1 MFERFTEKALQAV
14 MIAQE
19 ESRKLGHNFVGTEQ
33 LLLGLI
39 GENTGIAA
47 QVLKSYGV
55 NLRNARLE
63 VERLVGRGSGFVSV
77 EIPFT
82 PRVKRTLELALK
94 ESKNFD
100 HGYIGTEHL
109 LLAVT
114 DEETGIARKI
124 LKALGVDCFKLR
136 NALLDKMGEFDKE
149 KKSKKEN
156 NSEKIFVLT
165 DSKNSQSTSY
175 NTNYNNTFNS
185 KILDEY
191 TINLTKAAEE
201 NKLDPVVGRTKE
213 IERVIQILTR
223 RRKNNPILI
232 GEPGVG
238 KTAVA
243 EGLAQ
248 RIRTGDVPLGLD
260 GKEVIVLDIGLLLAG
275 TKYRGEFEDRL
286 KKIVEQI
293 QVNQNYIV
301 VIDEVHTLVG
311 AGAAEGALD
320 AANILKPALARGE
333 FQCVGATTIAE
344 YRQHIEKDPALE
356 RRFQPV
362 NVDEPSIEETV
373 FILSG
378 LRQRYEQHHQVRISN
393 RAIVAAAN
401 MGAQFIADRFL
412 PDKAIDLIDEASA
425 LVRFNNRRLP
435 LAAKALEKD
444 LQKILIE
451 KNKCIRIQDYKKA
464 AELLESEMD
473 YRNRIKKVIQ
483 YTIERDQAR
492 AQAEEKGI
500 LLKDQLME
508 NEIDF
513 GHELLNQ
520 CSFKDFAILAPDG
533 LPYRICLNSK
543 LRENAD
549 QLLEKELNK
558 HYNKNYS
565 DESNKQL
572 DKLHETFIKS
582 TKKEFYK
589 FYKGNKVLV
598 EKINKQFQNYLE
610 NQLNE
615 VKEQLRREVDKKF
628 QEYLENS
635 FQDFI
640 EKIPKDSKKQI
651 TAKIKEQ
658 IIEKFDRDQKNKQ
671 IFKNEKENLII
682 KQISQLLEIL
692 DHDNESEQNFSDYS
706 EGNYIAE
713 KLLTPLNNQE
723 NVKKIEKNLSKEKFL
738 NILIKPK
745 SELDLKKI
753 LTLKINVLKN
763 RDNKNISV
771 KKDIN
776 LSKIFVNNNSLGL
789 INNSNKSFKQIKPLK
804 NFSSLLMTIEEL
816 LWFNQYEEKKDKL
829 KLNNLRIKQT
839 KELTNEKMIYN
850 EQSKQKSKNNEV
862 KKDEKFIWFLF
873 EIIGINLLDKM
884 KEWRNNYFLKK
895 ESTYFSLLPNLDNF
909 NAILNDFSFRGW
921 VSSDNPNVIKEKNIK
936 LELINQV
943 LFSLDNFS
951 NISNIIESL
960 FKNLIPISLT
970 ETSLEEFPC
979 FIYLLDTPTRYRK
992 NFQSEFVK
1000 STKTANYHILSSEF
1014 PENDSIIGLIGSANS
1029 IPTNLLD
1036 CFKFT
1041 FPSEIFLNRKIKDTF
1056 FVLSLPKKKREDP
1069 SIYIAAPNF
1078 VLLKELQL
1086 AIMVDLIK
1094 ELFNS
1099 LENHEKFNKEIIK
1112 KLEHSLYDYPGT
1124 KILYSKI
1131 LPKIRIATEKT
1142 LTINEL
1148 YRGLKSVSFPY
1159 YLVKDIILD
1168 PTFEF
1173 LEKHEGSNSVEK
1185 QKINKTSSILLDY
1198 NKNLANIIQW
1208 EDEDSVNKKLYTV
1221 LSNNLIKN
1229 KQLDQISLISE
1240 ELLLPNGILKIDK
1253 SIYEILELIKKEP
1266 LNLIKNNIIYNL
1278 IYFFNNCLELFSPIN
1293 FKNFI
1298 SQNLIYQENYLI
1310 LNNEIS
1316 QLDLKIS
1323 NKLQM
1328 ENFCSFVKPFSF
1340 NNIFYDK
1347 KILSHQHF
1355 KSTIFENSEQDI
1367 ENDNILKI
1375 NLKDFNKKNIKGYEN
1390 IKKIKRISIINKSFS
1405 NLKSKE
1411 KFLNSLNFI
1420 KQWNLIFYNYFFDI
1434 STNLKFENKTAYLK
1448 KLQNLSFNS
1457 FLKKSNIEKD
1467 LMQQYN
1473 NIISKNIEKNISIKS
1488 KEQFINDR
1496 YLSKVINF
1504 SQLNEIENEF
1514 SANENFKKGLKIIQK
1529 IRKFPKYFNE
1539 NLNITKK
1546 DELVRFQKLLFDKKI
1561 AESSIRKK
1569 LDFNFNKD
1577 KNFKTV
1583 EIKHKKDITKTNLLK
1598 NDFLGTI
1605 KVKPKTLP
1613 LKKEKIKEQTKEV
1626 QDKIEKIKQRMEHSA
1641 QGLKN
1646 IISKPKVLEDDIAA
1660 VVGSWTGIPVNKI
1673 AQDETVKLLDLEKML
1688 HQSVVGQDYAVSSI
1702 ARAIRRARV
1711 GLKNPKRP
1719 IASFLFAGPTGV
1731 GKTELTK
1738 ALASYFFG
1746 SEDTMIRL
1754 DMSEY
1759 MEKHTVSK
1767 LIGSPPGYVGYGEG
1781 GQLTEAVRRKPYS
1794 LILFDEV
1801 EKAHPDVFNALL
1813 QVLEDGRLT
1822 DAKGR
1827 IVNFKNTILIMTSN
1841 LGSNIIEDFTK
1852 GWEDTNNKIND
1863 DFLIYYEEIARLKA
1877 SRYNEL
1883 CKLVNQSLKNFFKP
1897 EFLNRI
1903 DELIIFQPLNKD
1915 EIFLILDMLLQ
1926 DLIFR
1931 AVSQKILL
1939 RISSRVRSKLLRQG
1953 YDITMGARPMRRT
1966 ITNLIEDPMALKL
1979 LQYASL
1985 RVAGPVKV
1993 NIDLTLSHDIDVHI
2007 CSISKEELENES
2019 NILKEKTAQLLK
2031 YHSKKNNSTED
2042 LNFEKF
2048 EDDIEED
2055 EESLSELLVNFTNK
2069 L

>member
-1 MFERFTEKALQAV
+1 MTDKMFERFTEKALQAV

-82 PRVKRTLELALK
+82 PRAKRTLELALK
-94 ESKNFD
+94 ESKNFG

-136 NALLDKMGEFDKE
+136 NTLLDSMGEFDKE
-149 KKSKKEN
+149 KKNKKEN
-156 NSEKIFVLT
+156 NSEKLFALT
-165 DSKNSQSTSY
+165 NNNNSQNTNY

-185 KILDEY
+185 KILEEY

-201 NKLDPVVGRTKE
+201 NRLDPVIGRTKE
-213 IERVIQILTR
+213 IDRVIQILTR

-238 KTAVA
+238 KTAIA

-248 RIRTGDVPLGLD
+248 RIQTGDIPLGLD

-293 QVNQNYIV
+293 QINQNYIV

-344 YRQHIEKDPALE
+344 YRQYIEKDAALE

-362 NVDEPSIEETV
+362 NVDEPSIEET
-373 FILSG
+373 IYIISG

-393 RAIVAAAN
+393 RAIVAAAS

-412 PDKAIDLIDEASA
+412 PDKAIDLIDEASS

-435 LAAKALEKD
+435 LATKALEKD

-451 KNKCIRIQDYKKA
+451 KDKCIRIQDYKKA
-464 AELLESEMD
+464 AELLDSEMD
-473 YRNRIKKVIQ
+473 YRNRIKKIIK
-483 YTIERDQAR
+483 YTIERDQVR

-500 LLKDQLME
+500 LLKDQLIE
-508 NEIDF
+508 NKIDF

-520 CSFKDFAILAPDG
+520 CSFKDFAVLAPDG
-533 LPYRICLNSK
+533 LPYRICLNPK

-549 QLLEKELNK
+549 KLLENELNK

-565 DESNKQL
+565 EKS
-572 DKLHETFIKS
+572 DKSLSETFIKT

-589 FYKGNKVLV
+589 FYEGNKVLV
-598 EKINKQFQNYLE
+598 EKVNQQFQKYLE
-610 NQLNE
+610 NKSNE
-615 VKEQLRREVDKKF
+615 IKEQLRKEVDKKF
-628 QEYLENS
+628 QEYLDNS
-635 FQDFI
+635 FQEHIDKGS
-640 EKIPKDSKKQI
+640 KIYKKQ
-651 TAKIKEQ
+651 TLAKTNEQ
-658 IIEKFDRDQKNKQ
+658 IIKNFDKDQKDNQ
-671 IFKNEKENLII
+671 IYKNEKENLII
-682 KQISQLLEIL
+682 KQINQLLEIL
-692 DHDNESEQNFSDYS
+692 ELDHNNESKQNLFDDFPDYLVHPNIYTDYFDRKDL
-706 EGNYIAE
+706 E
-713 KLLTPLNNQE
+713 TE
-723 NVKKIEKNLSKEKFL
+723 NFLDKKISDKLSNNKD
-738 NILIKPK
+738 NISNGKKIQPKIRLLKTLINPK
-745 SELDLKKI
+745 SELNLYKT
-753 LTLKINVLKN
+753 LALKINGAKYIN
-763 RDNKNISV
+763 NKNKLVEKNIELPKS
-771 KKDIN
+771 
-776 LSKIFVNNNSLGL
+776 LVNNYSLDL
-789 INNSNKSFKQIKPLK
+789 ISKSNKNFKLIKPLK
-804 NFSSLLMTIEEL
+804 NFSSLLMTVEEL
-816 LWFNQYEEKKDKL
+816 LWFNKYKEKNK
-829 KLNNLRIKQT
+829 KQ
-839 KELTNEKMIYN
+839 I
-850 EQSKQKSKNNEV
+850 SKNNEI

-873 EIIGINLLDKM
+873 EIININLLEKM
-884 KEWRNNYFLKK
+884 KKWRNNYFLNK

-909 NAILNDFSFRGW
+909 NAIINDFSYREWAFY
-921 VSSDNPNVIKEKNIK
+921 DNSNIIKEKNII

-943 LFSLDNFS
+943 LFSLGNVSDL
-951 NISNIIESL
+951 IDSL

-970 ETSLEEFPC
+970 EASLEELPC
-979 FIYLLDTPTRYRK
+979 FIYLLDTPTRYSK
-992 NFQSEFVK
+992 NFQSGFINSVN
-1000 STKTANYHILSSEF
+1000 SANYHILCSES
-1014 PENDSIIGLIGSANS
+1014 PENDSIIGLIGSTSS
-1029 IPTNLLD
+1029 IPISLLN

-1041 FPSEIFLNRKIKDTF
+1041 FPSDKILNEKIKDTF
-1056 FVLSLPKKKREDP
+1056 FVLSLPKMKRTDL
-1069 SIYIAAPNF
+1069 SIYIAVPNF
-1078 VLLKELQL
+1078 ELLKELQL

-1094 ELFNS
+1094 SSFKS
-1099 LENHEKFNKEIIK
+1099 LKNHETFNIDIIK
-1112 KLEHSLYDYPGT
+1112 KLEDNLYHYPGT
-1124 KILYSKI
+1124 KKLYCEV
-1131 LPKIRIATEKT
+1131 LPKIKIATKKVFT
-1142 LTINEL
+1142 VNEL
-1148 YRGLKSVSFPY
+1148 YKGLKNISVPH
-1159 YLVKDIILD
+1159 YLVKDLILD
-1168 PTFEF
+1168 STFEF
-1173 LEKHEGSNSVEK
+1173 LEIHEGYNPVEK
-1185 QKINKTSSILLDY
+1185 ENNNKFSSISIKS
-1198 NKNLANIIQW
+1198 NKDLIQW
-1208 EDEDSVNKKLYTV
+1208 DDEDSVNNKIDKL
-1221 LSNNLIKN
+1221 LSEKLIKN
-1229 KQLDQISLISE
+1229 KKLYQNNLINE
-1240 ELLLPNGILKIDK
+1240 ELSLSNEFLKIDK
-1253 SIYEILELIKKEP
+1253 FIYKLMKLIIKEP
-1266 LNLIKNNIIYNL
+1266 LNLIKNNINYNL
-1278 IYFFNNCLELFSPIN
+1278 IYFFNHCLELFSPIIIEN
-1293 FKNFI
+1293 YI
-1298 SQNLIYQENYLI
+1298 SQSLFHRENCLII
-1310 LNNEIS
+1310 NNDIT

-1323 NKLQM
+1323 NKLQIDD
-1328 ENFCSFVKPFSF
+1328 FCSFVKPFSF
-1340 NNIFYDK
+1340 NNIFYYK
-1347 KILSHQHF
+1347 KFLSYQCF
-1355 KSTIFENSEQDI
+1355 KTTIFENSEQDI
-1367 ENDNILKI
+1367 EKKIIFNINSKYFNKI
-1375 NLKDFNKKNIKGYEN
+1375 NIKEYEN
-1390 IKKIKRISIINKSFS
+1390 IKKKKRISITNKIFS
-1405 NLKSKE
+1405 NLRSKE
-1411 KFLNSLNFI
+1411 KILIPSNFI
-1420 KQWNLIFYNYFFDI
+1420 FKQLNPLFYEYFFNI
-1434 STNLKFENKTAYLK
+1434 STNLKFKSKTVYLK
-1448 KLQNLSFNS
+1448 KLQNLSSNS
-1457 FLKKSNIEKD
+1457 FLKISQIEKTF
-1467 LMQQYN
+1467 MQQFTN
-1473 NIISKNIEKNISIKS
+1473 TKNTKNVKKNIFVDS
-1488 KEQFINDR
+1488 KKQFINDR
-1496 YLSKVINF
+1496 YLLQVINL
-1504 SQLNEIENEF
+1504 SKLNKIGNE
-1514 SANENFKKGLKIIQK
+1514 SSVEKNTKKGLKFIQK
-1529 IRKFPKYFNE
+1529 IIKFPKYFNK
-1539 NLNITKK
+1539 NLNIIKI
-1546 DELVRFQKLLFDKKI
+1546 DELVRFQKRFNDEKL
-1561 AESSIRKK
+1561 AECLIRKK
-1569 LDFNFNKD
+1569 LDFNYNKD
-1577 KNFKTV
+1577 KNLKTF
-1583 EIKHKKDITKTNLLK
+1583 EIKSNKEIIKTNTLK
-1598 NDFLGTI
+1598 NDFLGTV
-1605 KVKPKTLP
+1605 KVKPKVLP
-1613 LKKEKIKEQTKEV
+1613 LKKEEINKQTKEV
-1626 QDKIEKIKQRMEHSA
+1626 QDKIEKIKQRIEYSS
-1641 QGLKN
+1641 QSLKN

-1660 VVGSWTGIPVNKI
+1660 VVGSWTGIPVKKI
-1673 AQDETVKLLDLEKML
+1673 TQDETAKLLDLEKML
-1688 HQSVVGQDYAVSSI
+1688 HQSVIGQDYAVSSI

-1738 ALASYFFG
+1738 ALSSYFFG
-1746 SEDTMIRL
+1746 SEETMIRL

-1897 EFLNRI
+1897 EFLNRV
-1903 DELIIFQPLNKD
+1903 DELIVFQPLNKD

-1926 DLIFR
+1926 DLILR
-1931 AVSQKILL
+1931 AISQKIIL

-1953 YDITMGARPMRRT
+1953 YDITMGARPMRRA

-1979 LQYASL
+1979 LQYTSL
-1985 RVAGPVKV
+1985 RAAGPVKV

-2031 YHSKKNNSTED
+2031 YHSNKSSSTED

-2048 EDDIEED
+2048 ENDIEED
-2055 EESLSELLVNFTNK
+2055 EESLSELLINFKSN

>member
-55 NLRNARLE
+55 NLRNTRLE
-63 VERLVGRGSGFVSV
+63 VERLVGQGSGFISV

-82 PRVKRTLELALK
+82 PRAKRTLELALK
-94 ESKNFD
+94 ESKNFS
-100 HGYIGTEHL
+100 HKYIGTEHL

-114 DEETGIARKI
+114 DEETGIVRKI

-136 NALLDKMGEFDKE
+136 NTLLNKIGEFDKE
-149 KKSKKEN
+149 KKSKEEN
-156 NSEKIFVLT
+156 NLEKVFVLT
-165 DSKNSQSTSY
+165 DNKNSQSVSY
-175 NTNYNNTFNS
+175 NTNINNKLNS
-185 KILDEY
+185 KILEEY
-191 TINLTKAAEE
+191 TVNLTKAAEE
-201 NKLDPVVGRTKE
+201 NRLDPVIGRTKE

-238 KTAVA
+238 KTAIA

-260 GKEVIVLDIGLLLAG
+260 EKEVIILDVGSLLAG

-286 KKIVEQI
+286 KKIIEQI
-293 QVNQNYIV
+293 QINQNYIV

-333 FQCVGATTIAE
+333 FQCVGATTISE
-344 YRQHIEKDPALE
+344 YRQHIEKDAALE

-373 FILSG
+373 FIMSG
-378 LRQRYEQHHQVRISN
+378 LRQKYEQHHQVQISN
-393 RAIVAAAN
+393 RAIVAAAS

-444 LQKILIE
+444 LQKILVE
-451 KNKCIRIQDYKKA
+451 KYKCIRIQDYKKA
-464 AELLESEMD
+464 AELLDNEMD

-483 YTIERDQAR
+483 YTIERDQVR

-513 GHELLNQ
+513 GHKLLNQ
-520 CSFKDFAILAPDG
+520 CSFKDFAVLAPDG

-549 QLLEKELNK
+549 KLLKKELNK

-565 DESNKQL
+565 EESNKYL
-572 DKLHETFIKS
+572 FETSIKT
-582 TKKEFYK
+582 TKKEFYN
-589 FYKGNKVLV
+589 FYKRNKVLV
-598 EKINKQFQNYLE
+598 ENIN
-610 NQLNE
+610 
-615 VKEQLRREVDKKF
+615 KKF
-628 QEYLENS
+628 QDYIDKEP
-635 FQDFI
+635 
-640 EKIPKDSKKQI
+640 EKSKKQI
-651 TAKIKEQ
+651 LVKNK
-658 IIEKFDRDQKNKQ
+658 KFDRDQK
-671 IFKNEKENLII
+671 ENLII
-682 KQISQLLEIL
+682 RQISQLLEIL
-692 DHDNESEQNFSDYS
+692 DHDD
-706 EGNYIAE
+706 
-713 KLLTPLNNQE
+713 
-723 NVKKIEKNLSKEKFL
+723 
-738 NILIKPK
+738 K
-745 SELDLKKI
+745 SEFNKTKT
-753 LTLKINVLKN
+753 LTLKINDLKN
-763 RDNKNISV
+763 SNNKKISLE
-771 KKDIN
+771 KSIK
-776 LSKIFVNNNSLGL
+776 LPKILVNNNLLELKS
-789 INNSNKSFKQIKPLK
+789 NSNKKFKLIKPLK
-804 NFSSLLMTIEEL
+804 NLSSLMMTIEEL
-816 LWFNQYEEKKDKL
+816 LWFNQYKEKNEKL
-829 KLNNLRIKQT
+829 KLKNLKI
-839 KELTNEKMIYN
+839 N
-850 EQSKQKSKNNEV
+850 
-862 KKDEKFIWFLF
+862 KKDEIFICFLF
-873 EIIGINLLDKM
+873 EKISINLLEKM
-884 KEWRNNYFLKK
+884 KEWRNIYFLNK

-909 NAILNDFSFRGW
+909 NSIINDFSFKGR
-921 VSSDNPNVIKEKNIK
+921 VSHNNPNVIEEKNII
-936 LELINQV
+936 LELIKQV
-943 LFSLDNFS
+943 LFSLDNMS
-951 NISNIIESL
+951 NLIDSL
-960 FKNLIPISLT
+960 FKNLIPINLT
-970 ETSLEEFPC
+970 ETSLEELSC
-979 FIYLLDTPTRYRK
+979 FIFLLNAPTRYSK
-992 NFQSEFVK
+992 NFQSGFIK
-1000 STKTANYHILSSEF
+1000 SAISANYHILSSES
-1014 PENDSIIGLIGSANS
+1014 PENDSIIGLIGSISS
-1029 IPTNLLD
+1029 IPTNLLN

-1041 FPSEIFLNRKIKDTF
+1041 FPSNKNISEKNKDTF
-1056 FVLSLPKKKREDP
+1056 FVLSLPKIKKEDL

-1094 ELFNS
+1094 SLFNS
-1099 LENHEKFNKEIIK
+1099 LENHENFNSEIIK
-1112 KLEHSLYDYPGT
+1112 KLEHNLYDYPGT
-1124 KILYSKI
+1124 KTLYCEI
-1131 LPKIRIATEKT
+1131 LPKIRIATEKA
-1142 LTINEL
+1142 LTIDDL
-1148 YRGLKSVSFPY
+1148 YIDLKNISFPY
-1159 YLVKDIILD
+1159 YHVKDMILD
-1168 PTFEF
+1168 PKFEF
-1173 LEKHEGSNSVEK
+1173 LEIHKSSNSIEK
-1185 QKINKTSSILLDY
+1185 EEKNKSSSISIEY
-1198 NKNLANIIQW
+1198 NKNLTNLVEW
-1208 EDEDSVNKKLYTV
+1208 DNKDSINKKLNEL
-1221 LSNNLIKN
+1221 LSKNLIKN
-1229 KQLDQISLISE
+1229 KQWDQKKLINE
-1240 ELLLPNGILKIDK
+1240 ELSLANEILKIDNF
-1253 SIYEILELIKKEP
+1253 IYEFIELNQKEP
-1266 LNLIKNNIIYNL
+1266 LNLIKNNKIHNL
-1278 IYFFNNCLELFSPIN
+1278 IYFFNNCLELFSPVIIN
-1293 FKNFI
+1293 SFI
-1298 SQNLIYQENYLI
+1298 AQNLIHQENCLS
-1310 LNNEIS
+1310 LKNDIS
-1316 QLDLKIS
+1316 QLDVKIS

-1328 ENFCSFVKPFSF
+1328 NDFCFFIKPFSF
-1340 NNIFYDK
+1340 NNVFYYK
-1347 KILSHQHF
+1347 KILSHKNF
-1355 KSTIFENSEQDI
+1355 KTTFFENSKSDI
-1367 ENDNILKI
+1367 ENDILFNINSKY
-1375 NLKDFNKKNIKGYEN
+1375 FNKKSIKEYEN
-1390 IKKIKRISIINKSFS
+1390 IKKKKRISIINKTFS

-1411 KFLNSLNFI
+1411 KNLNLM
-1420 KQWNLIFYNYFFDI
+1420 KQWNLIFYSYFFNSSI
-1434 STNLKFENKTAYLK
+1434 NLKFKSKTTYLK
-1448 KLQNLSFNS
+1448 KLQKISSNS
-1457 FLKKSNIEKD
+1457 FLKIFQSENT
-1467 LMQQYN
+1467 LMQQFTN
-1473 NIISKNIEKNISIKS
+1473 SKNKEKNINIKS
-1488 KEQFINDR
+1488 KEQLINDQ
-1496 YLSKVINF
+1496 YLSKIFNF
-1504 SQLNEIENEF
+1504 IQLNEIKNEF
-1514 SANENFKKGLKIIQK
+1514 STEEDFKKGLKFIQK
-1529 IRKFPKYFNE
+1529 IIKFPKYFNG
-1539 NLNITKK
+1539 NLNMIKK
-1546 DELVRFQKLLFDKKI
+1546 DELVKFQKLFSYEKL
-1561 AESSIRKK
+1561 AECSIRKK

-1577 KNFKTV
+1577 KNFKTFKV
-1583 EIKHKKDITKTNLLK
+1583 ENKKDITKINTLK
-1598 NDFLGTI
+1598 NNFLGAI
-1605 KVKPKTLP
+1605 KVKPKSLP
-1613 LKKEKIKEQTKEV
+1613 LKKEEIKKQTKEV
-1626 QDKIEKIKQRMEHSA
+1626 QDKIEKIKQRIEYSA
-1641 QGLKN
+1641 QSLKN
-1646 IISKPKVLEDDIAA
+1646 IISKPKVLEEDIAA
-1660 VVGSWTGIPVNKI
+1660 VVGFWTGIPVNKI
-1673 AQDETVKLLDLEKML
+1673 AQDEKVKLLDLEKML
-1688 HQSVVGQDYAVSSI
+1688 HQSVVGQDYAVNSI

-1801 EKAHPDVFNALL
+1801 EKAHPDIFNVLL

-1903 DELIIFQPLNKD
+1903 DELIVFQPLNKD

-1926 DLIFR
+1926 DLILR
-1931 AVSQKILL
+1931 AVSQKIIL
-1939 RISSRVRSKLLRQG
+1939 RISSRVRSKLLHQG
-1953 YDITMGARPMRRT
+1953 YDITMGARPMRRA

-1985 RVAGPVKV
+1985 RATSPVKI
-1993 NIDLTLSHDIDVHI
+1993 NIDLTLSHEIDIYI

-2019 NILKEKTAQLLK
+2019 NILKEKTSQLLK
-2031 YHSKKNNSTED
+2031 YHLKKDNSTED

-2048 EDDIEED
+2048 ENDIEED
-2055 EESLSELLVNFTNK
+2055 EESLSELLVNFNSN